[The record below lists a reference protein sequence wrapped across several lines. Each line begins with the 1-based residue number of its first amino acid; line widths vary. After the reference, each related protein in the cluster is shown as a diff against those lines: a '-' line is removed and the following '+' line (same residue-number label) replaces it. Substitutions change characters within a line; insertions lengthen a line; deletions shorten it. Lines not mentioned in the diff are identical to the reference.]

1 VSTTSAVS
9 LGLQANTPC
18 RFRSREYSTED
29 EPWDPISAVTSAL
42 LGDIGSIGM
51 AVADFPRD
59 VFKAARGPK
68 SKTPDS
74 SETPDADPAKTPA
87 TDTTGTTAT
96 PADSTANPADAASAV
111 SGADTTGVTSGMDLA
126 PSTSAA
132 SADSAATATSQERP
146 ATPPHTRSESSASQ
160 KPGPASPS
168 NMNENMER
176 AMGAGKSINNIVS
189 TGVKTPMNFCL
200 GLARGFRNAPKL
212 YNDDTVRKPEK
223 VNSFES
229 GLRVAGKEFGLGFYD
244 GISGLVTQPLRGAQK
259 EGGLGFLKGV
269 GKGIGGLVLKPAAGK
284 LLLNGSL
291 ENNTADSFSPSP
303 QLSGLY
309 RLTQWLAYMPRSEAC
324 SLRVL
329 RIILWHLAYHRAT
342 WISVILRPGNVKTL
356 KHVGFP

>member
-1 VSTTSAVS
+1 MTSAVPFR
-9 LGLQANTPC
+9 LQANTPC

-74 SETPDADPAKTPA
+74 SETPDADSANTPA
-87 TDTTGTTAT
+87 ADPTGTTAT
-96 PADSTANPADAASAV
+96 PTDSTADPADPASV
-111 SGADTTGVTSGMDLA
+111 ESGADTTGVPSGTG
-126 PSTSAA
+126 PSNESNSNLTPSISAA

-146 ATPPHTRSESSASQ
+146 ATPPRTRSESSASQ
-160 KPGPASPS
+160 KPGPASPG
-168 NMNENMER
+168 NMNENLER
-176 AMGAGKSINNIVS
+176 ALGAGKSINNIVS

-284 LLLNGSL
+284 LLL
-291 ENNTADSFSPSP
+291 
-303 QLSGLY
+303 Y
-309 RLTQWLAYMPRSEAC
+309 
-324 SLRVL
+324 
-329 RIILWHLAYHRAT
+329 
-342 WISVILRPGNVKTL
+342 GN
-356 KHVGFP
+356 